1 MMQTPCKWKLVVPDS
16 TLGRKGA
23 VMFTAGSRN
32 AIEQHKKIE
41 GKSKSGKLT
50 NGRLKIEGV
59 FVLTVLLLTQ
69 HPQTGFLGSLS
80 KDFARPIT
88 LLSIIFQSGMKEA
101 FLPLSLSVN
110 PAFITS

>member
-1 MMQTPCKWKLVVPDS
+1 METGSPRQHP
-16 TLGRKGA
+16 RKER
-23 VMFTAGSRN
+23 GSDVHCQIT

-50 NGRLKIEGV
+50 NGRLKIEGM
-59 FVLTVLLLTQ
+59 FILTVLLLTQ